1 MDGDGSIQTNYWVS
15 KDKKSKSIQYRMII
29 QLKNLP
35 SNYKML
41 VEISKIL
48 KGSVRILNKSEK
60 VIWVMDDR
68 DQIYNLIREVYY
80 KYPPLQY
87 RRYYQLKFMLLC
99 MHLKDYDFYLNN
111 RNNKFDT
118 NLYENYKDFFKNES
132 LIYYNGFNNLYNSN
146 MYNDIERGNSS

>member
-1 MDGDGSIQTNYWVS
+1 MN
-15 KDKKSKSIQYRMII
+15 
-29 QLKNLP
+29 
-35 SNYKML
+35 
-41 VEISKIL
+41 
-48 KGSVRILNKSEK
+48 
-60 VIWVMDDR
+60 DR

-87 RRYYQLKFMLLC
+87 RRYHQLKFLLLC
-99 MHLKDYDFYLNN
+99 MHLKDYDFYLKN

-146 MYNDIERGNSS
+146 MYTLDYYKG